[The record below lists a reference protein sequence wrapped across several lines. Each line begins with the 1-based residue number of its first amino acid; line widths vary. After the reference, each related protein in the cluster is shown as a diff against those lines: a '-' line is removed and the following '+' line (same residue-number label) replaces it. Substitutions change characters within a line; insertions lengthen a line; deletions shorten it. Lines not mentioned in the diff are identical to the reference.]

1 MRVFKFYGNHHWSK
15 YSEYEVNGSHKLIL
29 ICALDF
35 LISTQT
41 FILSGSVSSN
51 VETQVSCLLRSVR
64 VLCKLY
70 THIYKSPPSP
80 SSPTTPRGLQGVK
93 PQSPKATEVFG
104 VSVSSNIFSHSYL
117 FDTQ

>member
-1 MRVFKFYGNHHWSK
+1 MKVFKFYGIHHWSR
-15 YSEYEVNGSHKLIL
+15 YSEYEANGSSNLIS

-51 VETQVSCLLRSVR
+51 VETQVPCLLKSVR

-70 THIYKSPPSP
+70 THIYKSSPSP

-104 VSVSSNIFSHSYL
+104 VSVYSNLFSHSYL
-117 FDTQ
+117 FDT